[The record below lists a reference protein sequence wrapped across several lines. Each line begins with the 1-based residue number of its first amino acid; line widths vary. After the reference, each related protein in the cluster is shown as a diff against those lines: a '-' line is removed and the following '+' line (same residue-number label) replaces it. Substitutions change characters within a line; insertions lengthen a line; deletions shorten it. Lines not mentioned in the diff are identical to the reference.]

1 MPLDSTT
8 APVSTSLD
16 MSLDEHV
23 LVDVEAARTRLEV
36 LEDQAYEARA
46 AFHQAIRR
54 LHAAGGSMREIATAL
69 GMSHQRVHQIIGT
82 DGIVEVE
89 ASAVTEVSS
98 LPVPGAVATRPPA
111 GAPAAS
117 APVVAATTVEDACS
131 FCGAPRR
138 ELDKL
143 LAGPGPVFI
152 CGGCVA
158 LAAAVVAEEATAE
171 APMRRVAAEDDPTCT
186 FCGNGG
192 ATGGAMA
199 EAASGSPR
207 ICSRCASTCQRI
219 VQDDKPDRPKV
230 RRNSRIRC
238 SFCNI
243 SQADAKRI
251 IAGPGVYIC
260 EGCVE
265 SARTVVL
272 SAAPAKGPRQ
282 VVLRPATNEDHACT
296 FCGKPPADLEA
307 IVKGG
312 RGRICNECLDLC
324 AEIILAEGA

>member
-1 MPLDSTT
+1 M
-8 APVSTSLD
+8 STSLD
-16 MSLDEHV
+16 MSLDDDV

-46 AFHQAIRR
+46 AYHQAIRR

-98 LPVPGAVATRPPA
+98 LPVAAPPSPDA
-111 GAPAAS
+111 SSFLPAPAVT
-117 APVVAATTVEDACS
+117 PTTAEDVCS

-158 LAAAVVAEEATAE
+158 RATAVIAGE
-171 APMRRVAAEDDPTCT
+171 PADHTPMHLVAAEDDPTCT
-186 FCGNGG
+186 FCGSGSG
-192 ATGGAMA
+192 PGGAMA
-199 EAASGSPR
+199 EADAGSPR
-207 ICSRCASTCQRI
+207 ICARCAATCRRI
-219 VQDDKPDRPKV
+219 VQDDKPDRAKV
-230 RRNSRIRC
+230 RRNTRVRC

-243 SQADAKRI
+243 SQVDTRRI

-260 EGCVE
+260 EGCVGT
-265 SARTVVL
+265 ARTVAV
-272 SAAPAKGPRQ
+272 SSTPAKGQRQ
-282 VVLRPATNEDHACT
+282 VVLRPAGAEDHPCK
-296 FCGKPPADLEA
+296 FCSKAPTDVESM
-307 IVKGG
+307 VKGG

-324 AEIILAEGA
+324 EAIIEEGA

>member
-1 MPLDSTT
+1 
-8 APVSTSLD
+8 

-82 DGIVEVE
+82 EGIVEVE

-98 LPVPGAVATRPPA
+98 LPVAADRSS
-111 GAPAAS
+111 APA
-117 APVVAATTVEDACS
+117 VAATTAEDACS
-131 FCGAPRR
+131 FCGSPRR

-143 LAGPGPVFI
+143 LAGPGPVFVCDACVRRAARV
-152 CGGCVA
+152 CGGDG
-158 LAAAVVAEEATAE
+158 TDT
-171 APMRRVAAEDDPTCT
+171 APMRHVPAEDDATCS
-186 FCGNGG
+186 FCGNGS
-192 ATGGAMA
+192 AVGGAMA
-199 EAASGSPR
+199 EHVAGQPR
-207 ICSRCASTCQRI
+207 ICAKCTATCEKLLR
-219 VQDDKPDRPKV
+219 DDKPDRPMI

-243 SQADAKRI
+243 SQADTRRL

-260 EGCVE
+260 EGCVG
-265 SARTVVL
+265 AVRTVVD
-272 SAAPAKGPRQ
+272 SAQPAKGPRQ
-282 VVLRPATNEDHACT
+282 VVLRPAMAEDHGCS
-296 FCGKPPADLEA
+296 FCDKRPATVTSM
-307 IVKGG
+307 VKGG
-312 RGRICNECLDLC
+312 RGRICDECLGLC
-324 AEIILAEGA
+324 EDIIEEAG

>member
-1 MPLDSTT
+1 
-8 APVSTSLD
+8 

-23 LVDVEAARTRLEV
+23 LIDVEAARTRLEV

-82 DGIVEVE
+82 EGIVEVE

-98 LPVPGAVATRPPA
+98 LPVAVEASSAPAVAT
-111 GAPAAS
+111 
-117 APVVAATTVEDACS
+117 TTAEDACS

-152 CGGCVA
+152 CDACVRR
-158 LAAAVVAEEATAE
+158 AANVVAGGEDGETLRHVPADDDAT
-171 APMRRVAAEDDPTCT
+171 CS
-186 FCGNGG
+186 FCGNSS
-192 ATGGAMA
+192 AIGGAMA
-199 EAASGSPR
+199 EHSDGRPR
-207 ICSRCASTCQRI
+207 ICAKCTTTCEKLLR
-219 VQDDKPDRPKV
+219 DDKPDRPML

-243 SQADAKRI
+243 SQADTQRL

-260 EGCVE
+260 GGCV
-265 SARTVVL
+265 AAVRTVVD
-272 SAAPAKGPRQ
+272 SAQPAKGPRQ
-282 VVLRPATNEDHACT
+282 VVLRPATAEDHGCS
-296 FCGKPPADLEA
+296 FCAKRPPTVASM
-307 IVKGG
+307 VKGG
-312 RGRICNECLDLC
+312 RARICDECVALC
-324 AEIILAEGA
+324 EDIIEEAG